1 MVYYKPYYKS
11 ELKLPNQSR
20 VRSFLLPKVKRTEGL
35 HRKRD
40 LELEALKAEE
50 DKRCVW

>member
-1 MVYYKPYYKS
+1 MVYYEPSYKG

-20 VRSFLLPKVKRTEGL
+20 VRSFLLLKRERIEGL

-40 LELEALKAEE
+40 LELETLKVE
-50 DKRCVW
+50 